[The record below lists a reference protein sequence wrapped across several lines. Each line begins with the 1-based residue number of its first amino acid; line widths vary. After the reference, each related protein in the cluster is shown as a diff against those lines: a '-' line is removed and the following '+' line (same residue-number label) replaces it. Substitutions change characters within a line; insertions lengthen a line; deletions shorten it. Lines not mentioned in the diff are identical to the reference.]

1 MRILLLLTSVAL
13 VMRVQGPTPLETRG
27 AIVRTYASTMVSTP
41 PADLKLDPF
50 YVKYADAGG
59 IAVVASINTDDAA
72 VLIARDIVNAMLAK
86 RPDVRKV
93 MVERGGRIS
102 IMSEKEQ
109 QLDLPEYRDWKK
121 PAKDDRRLTPGER
134 DRYDLPGGIA
144 SMTDAQYWNNRA
156 RGMGGIRTSCAEE
169 NLLGVPGTKYY
180 GEHICVHE
188 FSHGIMSAV
197 RTADPALYAEIEA
210 AYKEAKTAGRFLKH
224 YAENT
229 VAEYWAEGTQWWFES
244 NFAWTSPEGAEIY
257 TADSLKAYDP
267 TLYDIL
273 SRVYDTHHIVAD
285 VYSGKRLRN
294 KR

>member
-229 VAEYWAEGTQWWFES
+229 VSEYWAEGTQWWFES
-244 NFAWTSPEGAEIY
+244 NFTWTSPEGAEIY